1 MTLAKAELVLGV
13 LIMASATIYLQ
24 TSRRGKRAVSWAALI
39 LATAFILFGL
49 RVFLEGVHDV
59 RLFL

>member
-13 LIMASATIYLQ
+13 LIMASAAMYLQ
-24 TSRRGKRAVSWAALI
+24 TSRQGKRAVSWAAL
-39 LATAFILFGL
+39 LLTTAFFLFGL

-59 RLFL
+59 RIFL